1 MKLSSLRFRRWFLG
15 LLCIAVTGV
24 FVARLMEIQIIN
36 AHEYRMSLEALDIRD
51 QTIRAVRGEIVD
63 RNMNPITVNRMGY
76 DVILDW
82 AWLPRG
88 DAAQNEV
95 ILNLIELCEHLDVEW
110 TDNLPISQSRPY
122 YTLPESGPAMER
134 LRSFLNLQPYATA
147 QDTMLQLVR
156 EFSLEEFPPHRQ
168 RQIAG
173 VRYEM
178 RQRDFSVAV
187 PSYIFASD
195 VQREAAMR
203 IREQR
208 HLLPGVD
215 IMESAVRHHV
225 DGTMAPHIIGH
236 IGPIYREELEELLA
250 LGLGYAMDDII
261 GKAGVEQAFE
271 SVLRGTNGR
280 REIHQERGRG
290 VIATLES
297 EMPVPGNTVVLTI
310 DTEMQ
315 LLLQQALADQ
325 IYHLQNTARP
335 GEGQEAN
342 AGAAAVVNVRTGE
355 ILALATY
362 PSYDLATYRQDF
374 AYLSAQTTLT
384 PLVNRALHGE
394 YAPGSV
400 FKPVV
405 YLAGVQAGIVAPYTT
420 FPCRRHFPVGTHVF
434 TCLGYHGHISL
445 NRAMAVSCNIYF
457 YEIGRRVGID
467 AIDHVAYML
476 GLGVPTGIELPER
489 PGRRSNPQ
497 TKLEIMDEQ
506 WFEGDLI
513 QSSIGQLLHGFT
525 PLQLANYTATIA
537 NRGRRME
544 LTIVH
549 EIRDYSMRNVV
560 QPFQPRVASEIT
572 DIPPEAFEALVDSM
586 VAASR
591 PGGTAAMVF
600 GWYPI
605 DVASKTGT
613 PETAGYPNSAFIA
626 FAPAQEPEI
635 AIAIIIERGWHGF
648 TSAPVARAVF
658 DHHFGFEPLSRPASV
673 LAAEEAA
680 LEAELEYESGQEA
693 EHTQP
698 LAAG

>member
-1 MKLSSLRFRRWFLG
+1 MD
-15 LLCIAVTGV
+15 
-24 FVARLMEIQIIN
+24 IQIIN
-36 AHEYRMSLEALDIRD
+36 AHEHRRLLEAHDVRT

-63 RNMNPITVNRMGY
+63 RNMRPITVNRMGY
-76 DVILDW
+76 DVILDG
-82 AWLPRG
+82 AWLFWLP

-95 ILNLIELCEHLDVEW
+95 ILNLIELCERLGVEW
-110 TDNLPISQSRPY
+110 IDNLPISQSQPY
-122 YTLPESGPAMER
+122 YTLPESGPAMDR
-134 LRSFLNLQPYATA
+134 LRGHLSLQPYATA
-147 QDTMLQLVR
+147 QDAMFQLVNR
-156 EFSLEEFPPHRQ
+156 HGLEEFPPHRQ

-178 RQRDFSVAV
+178 EQRGFSLSV
-187 PSYIFASD
+187 PYVFASD
-195 VQREAAMR
+195 APREAAIN
-203 IREQR
+203 IRSHS

-215 IMESAVRHHV
+215 IMESAIRHHV
-225 DGTMAPHIIGH
+225 DGRLAPHIIGH
-236 IGPIYREELEELLA
+236 VGPIYREELEAMMDLD
-250 LGLGYAMDDII
+250 YAMDDII

-271 SVLRGTNGR
+271 PVLRGINGQRAIHLER
-280 REIHQERGRG
+280 RS
-290 VIATLES
+290 VIMAVES
-297 EMPVPGNTVVLTI
+297 EPPRPGNTVVLTLDI
-310 DTEMQ
+310 DMQ
-315 LLLQQALADQ
+315 NVLQRALRDQ
-325 IYHLQNTARP
+325 IYHLQETARP
-335 GEGQEAN
+335 GEGREADS
-342 AGAAAVVNVRTGE
+342 GAAAVINVRTGE

-362 PSYDLATYRQDF
+362 PSYDLSTYRQDF
-374 AYLSAQTTLT
+374 AYLAAQTTLT

-405 YLAGVQAGIVAPYTT
+405 YLAGVQAGIITPYTS

-434 TCLGYHGHISL
+434 TCMGYHGHISL

-476 GLGVPTGIELPER
+476 GLGVPTGIEIPER
-489 PGRRSNPQ
+489 EGRRSNPE

-513 QSSIGQLLHGFT
+513 QTSIGQLLHGYT
-525 PLQLANYTATIA
+525 PLQLANYAATIA

-544 LTIVH
+544 LTIVY
-549 EIRDYSMRNVV
+549 EIRDYSQQNVV
-560 QPFQPRVASEIT
+560 QEFEPRIASEMT
-572 DIPPEAFEALVDSM
+572 DIPPESFEALVDSM

-613 PETAGYPNSAFIA
+613 PETAGLPNSAFIA

-658 DHHFGFEPLSRPASV
+658 DYHFGFTPPTPP
-673 LAAEEAA
+673 AAEPEP
-680 LEAELEYESGQEA
+680 ELEYEDEQPDDGQTGPSPA
-693 EHTQP
+693 YIQ
-698 LAAG
+698 LSAAG